1 MDQKGQDVQE
11 PAQGLDPAEAESAR
25 DYRSSEQFRAECEAR
40 YVLAKPLAK
49 RREYLDGVGKER
61 GADGRKYLERVIRV
75 EWEKRKA
82 PTKGG

>member
-25 DYRSSEQFRAECEAR
+25 DYRSSEQFRAACEAR
-40 YVLAKPLAK
+40 YVLAKPFAE
-49 RREYLDGVGKER
+49 RRVYLEDVGRIR
-61 GADGRKYLERVIRV
+61 GAAARAYLERVIHE